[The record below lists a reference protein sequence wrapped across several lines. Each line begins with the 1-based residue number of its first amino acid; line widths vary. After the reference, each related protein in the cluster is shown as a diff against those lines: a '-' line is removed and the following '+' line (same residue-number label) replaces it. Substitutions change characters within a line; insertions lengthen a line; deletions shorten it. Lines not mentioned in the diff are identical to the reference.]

1 MGILTKILTFPLTG
15 PIDGTMWIAQ
25 KLLERAED
33 EIYDEGKVRAKLM
46 ELEMLL
52 DLGDISEETYMA
64 AEEEL
69 LERLKFIRAY
79 KAARA
84 AEYAS

>member
-1 MGILTKILTFPLTG
+1 MGILTKLLTLPLTG
-15 PIDGTMWIAQ
+15 PIDSTMWIAQ

-33 EIYDEGKVRAKLM
+33 EMYDEGKVRAKLM

-52 DLGDISEETYMA
+52 DLDEISEDAYMD

-69 LERLKFIRAY
+69 LERLRDIRAY

-84 AEYAS
+84 AG

>member
-1 MGILTKILTFPLTG
+1 MGMLIDLLALPLTG
-15 PIDGTMWIAQ
+15 PINGTIWIAE
-25 KLLERAED
+25 KLLEQAEN
-33 EIYDEGKVRAKLM
+33 EMYDESKVRAKLM
-46 ELEMLL
+46 EMEMLL

-69 LERLKFIRAY
+69 LERLRDIRTF

-84 AEYAS
+84 AESA

>member
-1 MGILTKILTFPLTG
+1 MGMLIDLLTLPLTG
-15 PIDGTMWIAQ
+15 PINGTIWIAE
-25 KLLERAED
+25 KLLEQAEN
-33 EIYDEGKVRAKLM
+33 EMYDEGKVRAKLM
-46 ELEMLL
+46 EMEMLL

-69 LERLKFIRAY
+69 LERLRDIRAF

-84 AEYAS
+84 AESA

>member
-1 MGILTKILTFPLTG
+1 MGIIGKLLTLPLTG
-15 PIDGTMWIAQ
+15 PIDATLWVAE
-25 KLLERAED
+25 KLLEQAEN
-33 EIYDEGKVRAKLM
+33 ELYDEGKVRAKLM

-64 AEEEL
+64 GEEEL
-69 LERLKFIRAY
+69 LERLRDIRAY

-84 AEYAS
+84 AQ

>member
-1 MGILTKILTFPLTG
+1 MGIIGKLLTLPLTG
-15 PIDGTMWIAQ
+15 PLDGAMWIAE
-25 KLLERAED
+25 KLLEQAEN

-64 AEEEL
+64 AEDEL
-69 LERLKFIRAY
+69 LERLRDIRAY

-84 AEYAS
+84 AEAE

>member
-1 MGILTKILTFPLTG
+1 MGILTKLLTLPLTG
-15 PIDGTMWIAQ
+15 PIDSTMWIAQ

-33 EIYDEGKVRAKLM
+33 EMYDEGKVRAKLM

-52 DLGDISEETYMA
+52 DLGEISEDAYMD

-69 LERLKFIRAY
+69 LERLRDIRAY

-84 AEYAS
+84 AG

>member
-1 MGILTKILTFPLTG
+1 MGFFLDLLTLPVTG
-15 PIDGTMWIAQ
+15 PINGTIWIAE
-25 KLLERAED
+25 KLLEQAEN
-33 EIYDEGKVRAKLM
+33 EMYDEGKVRAKLM
-46 ELEMLL
+46 EMEMLL

-69 LERLKFIRAY
+69 LERLREIRAF

-84 AEYAS
+84 VESA